1 VTSRSIEML
10 ITWFGS
16 GYIKPA
22 SGTWGSLASLP
33 FGIFLNWALGP
44 LALCLMALLLYGA
57 GVVLGGVYLI
67 TAEHPDP
74 DDFVLDEVVG
84 QWLALAAAP
93 LTVLGVLLAFML
105 FRLLDITKPWPAS
118 WIDRRM
124 HGALGVMTDDLVAGI
139 YAALLV
145 LGVRSYLP

>member
-1 VTSRSIEML
+1 ML

-22 SGTWGSLASLP
+22 SGTWGSLAALP
-33 FGIFLNWALGP
+33 LGIFLHWLLGP
-44 LALCLMALLLYGA
+44 ISLGVIALLLYVA
-57 GVVLGGVYLI
+57 GVVLGGLYLL

-93 LTVLGVLLAFML
+93 LTATGVLLSFAL
-105 FRLLDITKPWPAS
+105 FRLFDIVKPWPAS
-118 WIDRRM
+118 WIDRRV
-124 HGALGVMTDDLVAGI
+124 HGALGVMTDDVVAGT
-139 YAALLV
+139 YAACLMLA
-145 LGVRSYLP
+145 VRSHLS

>member
-1 VTSRSIEML
+1 MTSRAIAL
-10 ITWFGS
+10 LVTWFGT

-22 SGTWGSLASLP
+22 SGTWGSLAALP
-33 FGIFLNWALGP
+33 FGIFLSWMFGP
-44 LALCLMALLLYGA
+44 VALCVLALLLYA
-57 GVVLGGVYLI
+57 IGVVLGGVYLI
-67 TAEHPDP
+67 TADHPDP

-93 LTVLGVLLAFML
+93 LTVAGVALAFMV

-118 WIDRRM
+118 WIDRKV
-124 HGALGVMTDDLVAGI
+124 HGALGVMSDDLVAGI

-145 LGVRSYLP
+145 LSVRSFLS

>member
-1 VTSRSIEML
+1 ML

-22 SGTWGSLASLP
+22 SGTWGSLAALP
-33 FGIFLNWALGP
+33 FGIFLHWAFGP
-44 LALCLMALLLYGA
+44 LALGVLALVLYGA
-57 GVVLGGVYLI
+57 GVVVGGVYLV

-93 LTVLGVLLAFML
+93 LTFLGVTVAFLL
-105 FRLLDITKPWPAS
+105 FRLLDITKPWPAC

-145 LGVRSYLP
+145 FMVGSYLS

>member
-1 VTSRSIEML
+1 VTSRTIEML
-10 ITWFGS
+10 VTWFGT

-22 SGTWGSLASLP
+22 SGTWGSLAALP
-33 FGIFLNWALGP
+33 FGILLSWALGP
-44 LALCLMALLLYGA
+44 MALCFLALLLYAA

-93 LTVLGVLLAFML
+93 LTFMGVALAFMV
-105 FRLLDITKPWPAS
+105 FRVLDITKPWPAC
-118 WIDRRM
+118 WIDRKV
-124 HGALGVMTDDLVAGI
+124 HGAFGVMTDDLVAGI
-139 YAALLV
+139 YAAVLV
-145 LGVRSYLP
+145 LSVRSYLP

>member
-1 VTSRSIEML
+1 MTSRSIEML

-22 SGTWGSLASLP
+22 SGTWGSLAALP
-33 FGIFLNWALGP
+33 FEIVLHWAFGP
-44 LALCLMALLLYGA
+44 LVLGVLALLLYGV

-93 LTVLGVLLAFML
+93 LTFLGVVVAFLL
-105 FRLLDITKPWPAS
+105 FRLLDITKPWPAC

-145 LGVRSYLP
+145 FMVGSYLS

>member
-1 VTSRSIEML
+1 MTSRPIEML

-22 SGTWGSLASLP
+22 SGTWGSLAALP
-33 FGIFLNWALGP
+33 FGIVLHWAFGP
-44 LALCLMALLLYGA
+44 LALGVLALLLYGV

-93 LTVLGVLLAFML
+93 LTFLGVIVAFLL
-105 FRLLDITKPWPAS
+105 FRVLDITKPWPAC

-145 LGVRSYLP
+145 FMVGSYL

>member
-1 VTSRSIEML
+1 MTSRSIEML

-22 SGTWGSLASLP
+22 SGTWGSLAALP
-33 FGIFLNWALGP
+33 FGIVLHWAFGP
-44 LALCLMALLLYGA
+44 LALGVLALLLYGV
-57 GVVLGGVYLI
+57 GVILGGVYLI

-93 LTVLGVLLAFML
+93 LTFLGVIVAFLL
-105 FRLLDITKPWPAS
+105 FRVLDITKPWPAC

-145 LGVRSYLP
+145 FMVGSYL

>member
-1 VTSRSIEML
+1 ML

-22 SGTWGSLASLP
+22 SGTWGSLAALP
-33 FGIFLNWALGP
+33 FGIALHWLLGP
-44 LALCLMALLLYGA
+44 LALGIAALFLYLA

-93 LTVLGVLLAFML
+93 LTLWGVALAFL
-105 FRLLDITKPWPAS
+105 VFRVLDITKPWPAC
-118 WIDRRM
+118 WIDRKM
-124 HGALGVMTDDLVAGI
+124 HGALGVMSDDLVAGI

-145 LGVRSYLP
+145 LMLGSFL

>member
-1 VTSRSIEML
+1 MTTRAIELL

-16 GYIKPA
+16 GYLKPA

-33 FGIFLNWALGP
+33 LGILLNWALGP
-44 LALCLMALLLYGA
+44 SILVGTALVLYVA
-57 GVVLGGVYLI
+57 GVVLGGVYLV

-84 QWLALAAAP
+84 QWITLSAAP
-93 LTVLGVLLAFML
+93 LSLVGILVAFL
-105 FRLLDITKPWPAS
+105 VFRLFDIVKPWPAS

-124 HGALGVMTDDLVAGI
+124 HGALGVMSDDLVAGV
-139 YAALLV
+139 YGALAVFLAGG
-145 LGVRSYLP
+145 LIP

>member
-1 VTSRSIEML
+1 ML

-22 SGTWGSLASLP
+22 SGTWGSLAALP
-33 FGIFLNWALGP
+33 FGIVLHWAFGP
-44 LALCLMALLLYGA
+44 LALGVLALLLYGV
-57 GVVLGGVYLI
+57 GVILGGVYLI

-93 LTVLGVLLAFML
+93 LTFLGVIVAFLL
-105 FRLLDITKPWPAS
+105 FRVLDITKPWPAC

-145 LGVRSYLP
+145 FMVGSYL